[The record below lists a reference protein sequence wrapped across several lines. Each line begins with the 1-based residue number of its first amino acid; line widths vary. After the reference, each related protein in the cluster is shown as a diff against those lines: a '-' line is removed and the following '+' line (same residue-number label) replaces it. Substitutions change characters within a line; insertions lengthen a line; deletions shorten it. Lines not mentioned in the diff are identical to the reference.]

1 ELTGVRQ
8 GDGSLITYTYDD
20 YGNITKMVYP
30 DGSEVAYSYDE
41 LDRLT
46 KVTDRDGKVTT
57 YAYDKAGDMTKIER
71 GDGTTSALTYDAA
84 HRVTEIVHR
93 DKKGKLISSYA
104 YEYDDGNYIA
114 KETITQDGETLVQ
127 TYTYDSLGQIVQMTV
142 SSKDGKELSTF
153 SYTYDHAGNK
163 LTSTETVDGK
173 ESKTEFSYDVE
184 NRLLEM
190 KSGDKTITYTYDK
203 NGNRVSSG
211 AGDAKLDYIYDT
223 ENRLLAV
230 KDKEGLLF
238 AALYDGDDNR
248 VFTASRTQATN
259 TYQLFKRK
267 PADKKRKSPYTAPDG
282 EANSL
287 FWYGFTQNVVQFFSS
302 FTTSEGYDWIETFD
316 TVSTAYHQKVAK
328 DRATEE
334 GLVVNPPSEDNLP
347 GEDEVLYRSQ
357 VQDVLIPYTTK
368 EDTYNYYETRNYVND
383 VNRDHTQVLQTY
395 DDQLQKR
402 ETYVYG
408 NGRATYTNESTG
420 DSYHYLTS
428 QSGSVTGLTQNGQ
441 AVASSSY
448 ALYGATKQTTDTTGN
463 PFAYN
468 GEARDVTGLDY
479 LRARYYDNQAGNFLT
494 ADSYSGSQTDPLS
507 QNLYA
512 YVQNNPANYTDP
524 SGHIGRPNINLPDS
538 RGSRKPKRSSQSKSN
553 QSKVYPIFPSG
564 TSIIDQQLIIAN
576 QSAAQGLV
584 DAQKR
589 FIQETKGYSYDPI
602 VDMFRDPLGPSR
614 SPIDYGS
621 TPFAT
626 ITRSYIDSVLTTA
639 RQTVYTP
646 PPSDYERAVQSGQS
660 TYDWSRSTTR
670 EAKNIHRNW
679 TKALEETL
687 KHVCNPQTTKG
698 KDSGTRNKLT
708 ISVADFRKIEEAN
721 KYGLTVA
728 EKAKIDKMSMSDLKS
743 QYSSVIGNYNTYVG
757 TGYFNPLGIG
767 ENRAVIERYKILKA
781 EEEAKAAAQ
790 AAELAKYHYLNL
802 YKHIQETGLR
812 PDGTPATDL
821 EKKIAPYVVAIPI
834 IQDLSVAFAGRQ
846 YAKHNPHIPIE
857 NGMKWRLGSV
867 QKTDAGKVYGPQQVN
882 DLLEPHDVKNKID
895 PFNLDMTQTVKN
907 HAYDIATKGKYK
919 GEYNRP
925 YIDSNGTGL
934 LIQEIINSGIPTKDK
949 YLPNGWRWDVPG
961 SFNGRSEG
969 IFELVIDLD
978 QNRITH
984 FNFTR

>member
-1 ELTGVRQ
+1 
-8 GDGSLITYTYDD
+8 
-20 YGNITKMVYP
+20 M
-30 DGSEVAYSYDE
+30 
-41 LDRLT
+41 
-46 KVTDRDGKVTT
+46 
-57 YAYDKAGDMTKIER
+57 
-71 GDGTTSALTYDAA
+71 
-84 HRVTEIVHR
+84 
-93 DKKGKLISSYA
+93 
-104 YEYDDGNYIA
+104 
-114 KETITQDGETLVQ
+114 
-127 TYTYDSLGQIVQMTV
+127 
-142 SSKDGKELSTF
+142 
-153 SYTYDHAGNK
+153 
-163 LTSTETVDGK
+163 
-173 ESKTEFSYDVE
+173 
-184 NRLLEM
+184 
-190 KSGDKTITYTYDK
+190 
-203 NGNRVSSG
+203 
-211 AGDAKLDYIYDT
+211 
-223 ENRLLAV
+223 
-230 KDKEGLLF
+230 
-238 AALYDGDDNR
+238 
-248 VFTASRTQATN
+248 
-259 TYQLFKRK
+259 
-267 PADKKRKSPYTAPDG
+267 
-282 EANSL
+282 
-287 FWYGFTQNVVQFFSS
+287 
-302 FTTSEGYDWIETFD
+302 
-316 TVSTAYHQKVAK
+316 
-328 DRATEE
+328 
-334 GLVVNPPSEDNLP
+334 VNPPSEDNLP

-383 VNRDHTQVLQTY
+383 VNQQHTQVLQTY

-428 QSGSVTGLTQNGQ
+428 QSGSVTGLTQNGNS
-441 AVASSSY
+441 VASSSY
-448 ALYGATKQTTDTTGN
+448 NLYGATKQTTDTTGN

-468 GEARDVTGLDY
+468 GEARDITGLDY
-479 LRARYYDNQAGNFLT
+479 LRARYYDNQAGTFLT
-494 ADSYSGSQTDPLS
+494 ADSYPGSQTDPLS

-589 FIQETKGYSYDPI
+589 FIQETKGYSYNPI

-679 TKALEETL
+679 TKVLEETIR
-687 KHVCNPQTTKG
+687 HVCNTQTAKG
-698 KDSGTRNKLT
+698 KDSGTRNKPN

-743 QYSSVIGNYNTYVG
+743 QYSSVIGNYNTYIG

-790 AAELAKYHYLNL
+790 AAELAKYQAWNIYDT
-802 YKHIQETGLR
+802 IRATGLK
-812 PDGTPATDL
+812 PDGSKPSKAELDIANSGWYPWLKGMTQGAQLASSISSAYVGYQSYYGKPILGVDTNYIQTAKAKINEKLFNFDDIDSGFKAIDTDTL
-821 EKKIAPYVVAIPI
+821 PVKIYSDGVPDYVDKVVKE
-834 IQDLSVAFAGRQ
+834 IQINKG
-846 YAKHNPHIPIE
+846 NPPE
-857 NGMKWRLGSV
+857 GYKG
-867 QKTDAGKVYGPQQVN
+867 GKVYNNLPKDGGQKLPEGVRYREYDVHPKIKGVN
-882 DLLEPHDVKNKID
+882 RGTERVVIGDDGAVWYTDDHYETFTKI
-895 PFNLDMTQTVKN
+895 
-907 HAYDIATKGKYK
+907 
-919 GEYNRP
+919 E
-925 YIDSNGTGL
+925 
-934 LIQEIINSGIPTKDK
+934 
-949 YLPNGWRWDVPG
+949 
-961 SFNGRSEG
+961 
-969 IFELVIDLD
+969 
-978 QNRITH
+978 
-984 FNFTR
+984 